1 MDFIKNIYLALE
13 KGLFNTVTKKLVG
26 NFSFLIF
33 LHLIYIL
40 TFFIFSKKLLTTLG
54 EVKLEN
60 SKMEVIS
67 NYISDLFVIYT
78 IVISLG
84 IISVVVM
91 VYFMRHLFLRPLK
104 VLVKSFDTVSHGEGD
119 LSEDLPYI
127 THDEFRTLSESYNL
141 FIKSIR
147 KMLSDVRESG
157 VFIAVESAKVLN
169 HIQSTEKSTKKQ
181 SEMAGIIFNSSNE
194 ATLAINEVSEN
205 ANFISESTKKNLEAA
220 KTSYERMVDIRDKV
234 ILIDKSLQQFLET
247 TSVLSANSQKI
258 MDVTK
263 LINEISDQT
272 NLLALNAAIEA
283 ARAGEHGRGFAVV
296 ADEVRKL
303 AEKVKDATSEIS
315 QNITN
320 MNRNVK
326 DTKDGTEKIYDYVR
340 DTSQVIEATTL
351 QFDKM
356 IQDFENSNEQLLK
369 IASAIEEISITNSE
383 IHANVEEINGISNE
397 IVEKMNHSLVASNV
411 LRTKTEDLQELVS
424 KFKVGHGALE
434 KTVNLAEHYRDICR
448 EKILEIGK
456 RANIFDKSYKIIP
469 GTNPAKYKTAYD
481 SYFESML
488 RPIYDEAINRF
499 GECIYV
505 LCVDSNGYA
514 PTHCSRYSKPLTGD
528 YEKDLLNSRD
538 KRMFN
543 DTVGLKAAR
552 NTTKYLLQ
560 TYMRDTGEIIAD
572 LSLPVF
578 INGNH
583 WGAIRVGL
591 PSEALLTK

>member
-1 MDFIKNIYLALE
+1 MNFIKEVYSGLE
-13 KGLFNTVTKKLVG
+13 KTFFNTVTKKLVG
-26 NFSFLIF
+26 NFSFLVI

-40 TFFIFSKKLLTTLG
+40 TFFVFSKKLLSTLE
-54 EVKLEN
+54 EVKLE
-60 SKMEVIS
+60 SGKIEIIS
-67 NYISDLFVIYT
+67 NYISSLFIIYS
-78 IVISLG
+78 IVISVG
-84 IISVVVM
+84 IISVIIM

-104 VLVKSFDTVSHGEGD
+104 VLVRSFDTVSHGEGD

-147 KMLSDVRESG
+147 RMLSDVRESG

-169 HIQSTEKSTKKQ
+169 HIQNTEKSTKRQ

-194 ATLAINEVSEN
+194 ATVAINEVSEN
-205 ANFISESTKKNLEAA
+205 ANFISESTRHNLEAA
-220 KTSYERMVDIRDKV
+220 KTSYEKMVDIKEK
-234 ILIDKSLQQFLET
+234 IKMIDENLQQFLET
-247 TSVLSANSQKI
+247 TNVLSTNSQKI

-315 QNITN
+315 QNIGN
-320 MNRNVK
+320 MNKNVK
-326 DTKDGTEKIYDYVR
+326 DTKDGTEKIYDYVK
-340 DTSQVIEATTL
+340 DTNQVIETTTS

-356 IQDFENSNEQLLK
+356 IQDFENANEQLLK

-383 IHANVEEINGISNE
+383 IHINVEDINGISNE
-397 IVEKMNHSLVASNV
+397 IVSKMGNSLVASNT
-411 LRTKTEDLQELVS
+411 LRDKTETLQELVS
-424 KFKVGHGALE
+424 RFKVGHGNLE
-434 KTVNLAEHYRDICR
+434 NKVNIAENYRDICK
-448 EKILEIGK
+448 EKIAEIGK
-456 RANIFDKSYKIIP
+456 KANVFDKNYKLIP
-469 GTNPAKYKTAYD
+469 NTNPAKYRTSYD
-481 SYFESML
+481 SYFESVL

-499 GECIYV
+499 GNCIYV

-514 PTHCSRYSKPLTGD
+514 PTHCSKYAKPLTGD
-528 YEKDLLNSRD
+528 PDKDLVNSRD

-543 DTVGLKAAR
+543 DPVGLKAAKS
-552 NTTKYLLQ
+552 TMKYILQ

-572 LSLPVF
+572 LSMPIY

-583 WGAIRVGL
+583 WGGIRVGL
-591 PSEALLTK
+591 PAEALLSE

>member
-1 MDFIKNIYLALE
+1 MSFIKGIYTSLE
-13 KGLFNTVTKKLVG
+13 KTFFNTVTKKLVG
-26 NFSFLIF
+26 NFSFLVF
-33 LHLIYIL
+33 LHLVYIL
-40 TFFIFSKKLLTTLG
+40 TFFIFSKKLLSTLE
-54 EVKLEN
+54 EVKLE
-60 SKMEVIS
+60 SGKMDMIS
-67 NYISDLFVIYT
+67 NYISDLFIIY
-78 IVISLG
+78 IVVISVG
-84 IISVVVM
+84 IISVVAM

-169 HIQSTEKSTKKQ
+169 HVQNTEKSTKKQ
-181 SEMAGIIFNSSNE
+181 SEMASIIFNSSNE

-205 ANFISESTKKNLEAA
+205 ANFISESTKHNLDAA
-220 KTSYERMVDIRDKV
+220 KTSYKKMVDIKDK
-234 ILIDKSLQQFLET
+234 IMMIDRSLQQFLET
-247 TSVLSANSQKI
+247 TSILSSNSQKI

-315 QNITN
+315 QNIN
-320 MNRNVK
+320 DMNRNVK
-326 DTKDGTEKIYDYVR
+326 DTKDGTEKIYDYVK
-340 DTSQVIEATTL
+340 DTNQVIETTTL

-383 IHANVEEINGISNE
+383 IHINVEKINGISNE
-397 IVEKMNHSLVASNV
+397 IVDKMNYSLVASNM

-424 KFKVGHGALE
+424 KFKIGHGSLE
-434 KTVNLAEHYRDICR
+434 KTVSITEYYRDICKD
-448 EKILEIGK
+448 KISEIGK
-456 RANIFDKSYKIIP
+456 RANVFDKSYKLIP
-469 GTNPAKYKTAYD
+469 NTNPAKYKTVYD

-488 RPIYDEAINRF
+488 RPIYDEAISKF
-499 GECIYV
+499 GDCIYV

-514 PTHCSRYSKPLTGD
+514 PTHCSKYAKPLSGD
-528 YEKDLLNSRD
+528 YEKDLINSRD
-538 KRMFN
+538 KRIFN
-543 DTVGLKAAR
+543 DPVGLKAAR

-572 LSLPVF
+572 LSMPVF

-583 WGAIRVGL
+583 WGGIRVGL